1 MTEISDRY
9 RRLAAAFA
17 DTIAAVPDD
26 RWASPSPCPDWT
38 ARDVVG
44 HVVSTQAMFLGLVG
58 REMPEGPTVEDDPA
72 AAWAHASAIVHAD
85 LEVPD
90 RAATTF
96 EGFGGTTTFEAAVD
110 RFLNFDLVVHRW
122 DLARA
127 TGGDESIAD
136 AEAERVIAGVATF
149 GDAIR
154 NPQACGPEVSVD
166 PGANL
171 ATRMLGLV
179 GRQA

>member
-9 RRLAAAFA
+9 RRLAGEFA
-17 DTIAAVPDD
+17 TCIDAVEDD
-26 RWASPSPCPDWT
+26 RWSAPSPCAEWS

-44 HVVSTQAMFLGLVG
+44 HVVGTQAMFLGLVG
-58 REMPEGPTVEDDPA
+58 REMPDGPSADDDPA
-72 AAWAHASAIVHAD
+72 AAWAHASAVVQAD
-85 LEVPD
+85 LDDPARAEV
-90 RAATTF
+90 TF

-127 TGGDESIAD
+127 TGGDDTIDPAD
-136 AEAERVIAGVATF
+136 ASRVIAGVATF

-154 NPQACGPEVSVD
+154 SPQACGPEIPVPED
-166 PGANL
+166 AAL
-171 ATRMLGLV
+171 TTRMLALV
-179 GRQA
+179 GRVA